1 MEAVKTKNNIHD
13 FRSELNQISWISSCG
28 AREINI
34 RVKLERDYISQHREI
49 DPYFWCETSEDSWIL
64 DDKYKDSRTKV
75 IGKAIDI
82 ITFERTNPET
92 YGPENWNA
100 VILYNYVHEAINGV
114 SSWEDFRNVQ
124 RTLQYKLKTIEG
136 FYKKK
141 YGLSNIDLTK
151 AVQDIQKYVKTL
163 RLSSSLLIHR
173 NRKLEYKQNLSPSS
187 LSPIAIEGDANYSIF
202 DKSFYKVAD
211 SIVQYKV
218 NFGYFEGNL
227 YIVDLDILNAYRLDK
242 TGVFYW
248 RRANDFTVNSID
260 ELENKSKWLR
270 ELLGEIVKLPAK
282 DLWKKL
288 RQQKEDLLK
297 KQEKAHGTK
306 DEDQI

>member
-1 MEAVKTKNNIHD
+1 M
-13 FRSELNQISWISSCG
+13 
-28 AREINI
+28 
-34 RVKLERDYISQHREI
+34 
-49 DPYFWCETSEDSWIL
+49 
-64 DDKYKDSRTKV
+64 
-75 IGKAIDI
+75 
-82 ITFERTNPET
+82 
-92 YGPENWNA
+92 
-100 VILYNYVHEAINGV
+100 YNYVHEAINGV